1 MFNQQKEEL
10 AYLSGFVVAF
20 KEQIHTDIFVNPG
33 INGSPIPAHKF
44 VLATRSEIFKNMLEC
59 DDCKSSP
66 NNTITIPDLNH
77 EELESLL
84 EFLYSGTL
92 PTQTLEK
99 HVYTLS
105 RAADKYIIPHLLKHC
120 ERHLLSSLNISNAL
134 ETLDVA
140 DSCSNHNLKET
151 TLNFL
156 VKNFEHVV
164 SSTKFEAFVHRSPH
178 LTVQLVTRAFAN
190 DELSIEEEAERKVGW
205 LLKSIFFV
213 TAGAAGY
220 HFFPYMGENLM
231 QQSVSLLRVKDP
243 LYKRMGASR
252 VARFAIDDERRMQIA
267 EIGGHKELL
276 NMLSTAKDDRTR
288 KAALTALDALSRSD
302 AVLAS
307 MHRAGAVSI
316 IKSSP
321 NSLEDADVEKFKL
334 SLMKRFQDMKYEI

>member
-1 MFNQQKEEL
+1 MRIIASQLSTYLCRRRNGVNLQSRHFSSQQ
-10 AYLSGFVVAF
+10 
-20 KEQIHTDIFVNPG
+20 
-33 INGSPIPAHKF
+33 
-44 VLATRSEIFKNMLEC
+44 
-59 DDCKSSP
+59 
-66 NNTITIPDLNH
+66 
-77 EELESLL
+77 
-84 EFLYSGTL
+84 
-92 PTQTLEK
+92 
-99 HVYTLS
+99 
-105 RAADKYIIPHLLKHC
+105 LK
-120 ERHLLSSLNISNAL
+120 
-134 ETLDVA
+134 
-140 DSCSNHNLKET
+140 
-151 TLNFL
+151 
-156 VKNFEHVV
+156 
-164 SSTKFEAFVHRSPH
+164 
-178 LTVQLVTRAFAN
+178 

-220 HFFPYMGENLM
+220 HFFPYMENLM